1 MYLDNFIFMG
11 FAIALGVMPVAL
23 LAAPIFMK

>member
-1 MYLDNFIFMG
+1 MRRDNFIFMG